1 MTAPCLRW
9 AAVAIDI
16 ERARTEAYETDGFFR
31 IERFAEPSVGQA
43 MLDDV
48 VDVVRRHDAG
58 EKVDALVLP
67 EAQPDFTRGAGGSPQ
82 SRENPEDLIA
92 KVFKLHRRPAFSS
105 FLRTPEL
112 LPIMSSLLGTDDID
126 CFLSQFIF
134 KNPGAWGQPWHQD
147 SYYFPFTPARPVV
160 GLWLAVT
167 EATLEN
173 GCLHVLPGS
182 HLEPVHEHI
191 PDRRP
196 GANYGYMEIVD
207 HEMDGQVPSLMQP
220 GDLLVFDSHLMHRS
234 TDNVSTG
241 IRAAMVFHVAAAGT
255 VDRTEAVRGYKSPV
269 NDWVPLVRDGAFV

>member
-1 MTAPCLRW
+1 MAPGSPTLADVATAIADVQHRQ
-9 AAVAIDI
+9 
-16 ERARTEAYETDGFFR
+16 YETDGFFR
-31 IERFAEPSVGQA
+31 VDGFAPKSVGRA

-48 VDVVRRHDAG
+48 VDIVRRHDRG
-58 EKVDALVLP
+58 EAIDDALVLP
-67 EAQPDFTRGAGGSPQ
+67 EAQPDFTRGAAGAK
-82 SRENPEDLIA
+82 PEDVIS
-92 KVFKLHRRPAFSS
+92 KVFKLHRRPAFRS
-105 FLRTPEL
+105 FLRSDGL
-112 LPIMSSLLGTDDID
+112 LPIVTGLLGTGDVD

-147 SYYFPFTPARPVV
+147 SYYFPFAPARPIV

-182 HLEPVHEHI
+182 HAEPVHEHI

-207 HEMDGQVPSLMQP
+207 HDMDAQVPVLMQP

-234 TDNVSTG
+234 TDNVSPG

-255 VDRTEAVRGYKSPV
+255 VDNTEKLRGYKSPV
-269 NDWVPLVRDGAFV
+269 NDWVPLVRDGAFA

>member
-1 MTAPCLRW
+1 MCAGFRTLSG
-9 AAVAIDI
+9 VAIDI
-16 ERARTEAYETDGFFR
+16 QSERAEQYAADGFFKVKG
-31 IERFAEPSVGQA
+31 FADPSVGQR

-48 VDVVRRHDAG
+48 IDIVRRSDRG
-58 EKVDALVLP
+58 EQVDALVLP
-67 EAQPDFTRGAGGSPQ
+67 EAQPGFAARDDVK
-82 SRENPEDLIA
+82 PEDVIA
-92 KVFKLHRRPAFSS
+92 KVFKLHRRPAFAT

-112 LPIMSSLLGTDDID
+112 LPIVTGLLGTDDID

-147 SYYFPFTPARPVV
+147 SYYFPFEPARPIV

-182 HLEPVHEHI
+182 HAEPVHEHI
-191 PDRRP
+191 PDQRP

-207 HEMDGQVPSLMQP
+207 HDMDGQTPSLMQP

-234 TDNVSTG
+234 TDNVSSG

-255 VDRTEAVRGYKSPV
+255 VDNTEKLRGYKSPV
-269 NDWVPLVRDGAFV
+269 NDWVPLIREGVFV

>member
-1 MTAPCLRW
+1 
-9 AAVAIDI
+9 VAIDI
-16 ERARTEAYETDGFFR
+16 EAGQLQRYRVDGFFK
-31 IERFAEPSVGQA
+31 IDSFVDPSVGQA

-48 VDVVRRHDAG
+48 VDVVRRHHRG
-58 EKVDALVLP
+58 EHVEHVVVMP
-67 EAQPDFTRGAGGSPQ
+67 EAQPDFAAAG
-82 SRENPEDLIA
+82 EMPEDTIS
-92 KVFKLHRRPAFSS
+92 KVFRLHRRRAFAS
-105 FLRTPEL
+105 FLRNPAL
-112 LPIMSSLLGTDDID
+112 VPIMTSLLGTDDID

-147 SYYFPFTPARPVV
+147 SYYFPFAPSRPVV

-182 HLEPVHEHI
+182 HAEPVHTHI

-196 GANYGYMEIVD
+196 GANHGYMEIID
-207 HEMDGQVPSLMQP
+207 HDMSGQVPSLMQP

-234 TDNVSTG
+234 TDNVSDG

-255 VDRTEAVRGYKSPV
+255 VDRTEDVLGRPSPV
-269 NDWVPLVRDGAFV
+269 NDWVPLMRAGAFVD

>member
-1 MTAPCLRW
+1 MTIR
-9 AAVAIDI
+9 
-16 ERARTEAYETDGFFR
+16 EAYDADGFATIR
-31 IERFAEPSVGQA
+31 GFAEPAVGTA

-48 VDVVRRHDAG
+48 VELVRAQQRG
-58 EKVDALVLP
+58 EPVDDALVLP
-67 EAQPDFTRGAGGSPQ
+67 EAQPDFAERRS
-82 SRENPEDLIA
+82 NPEDVVS
-92 KVFKLHRRPAFSS
+92 KVFRLHRRPAFAS

-112 LPIMSSLLGTDDID
+112 LPIVTELLGTDDVD

-147 SYYFPFTPARPVV
+147 SYYFPFEPARPIV

-182 HLEPVHEHI
+182 HRAAVHEHV
-191 PDRRP
+191 PDRRE
-196 GANYGYMEIVD
+196 GANYGYTEIVD
-207 HEMDGQVPSLMQP
+207 QDTDGQCPALMEP

-234 TDNVSTG
+234 TDNTSTG

-255 VDRTEAVRGYKSPV
+255 VDRTEEVRGYPSPV
-269 NDWVPLVRDGAFV
+269 NDWVPLVRNGAFV

>member
-1 MTAPCLRW
+1 
-9 AAVAIDI
+9 VAIDI
-16 ERARTEAYETDGFFR
+16 QQSRAAQYETDGFFKV
-31 IERFAEPSVGQA
+31 ERFADPSVGRS

-48 VDVVRRHDAG
+48 VDIVRRHDGG
-58 EKVDALVLP
+58 EHVDALVLP
-67 EAQPDFTRGAGGSPQ
+67 EAQPEFTGT
-82 SRENPEDLIA
+82 NPEDLIA

-112 LPIMSSLLGTDDID
+112 LPVITTLLGTDDVD

-147 SYYFPFTPARPVV
+147 SYYFPFAPARPVV

-182 HLEPVHEHI
+182 HREPVHEHI

-207 HEMDGQVPSLMQP
+207 HEMDGQTPSLMQP

-234 TDNVSTG
+234 TDNTSSG

-255 VDRTEAVRGYKSPV
+255 VDRTEEVRGYQSPV
-269 NDWVPLVRDGAFV
+269 NDWVPLVRDGAFVA